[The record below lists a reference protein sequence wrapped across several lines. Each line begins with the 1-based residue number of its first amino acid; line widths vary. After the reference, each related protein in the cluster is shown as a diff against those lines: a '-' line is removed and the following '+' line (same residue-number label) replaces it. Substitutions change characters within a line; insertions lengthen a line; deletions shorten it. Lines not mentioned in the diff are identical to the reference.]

1 MRQRRLGGC
10 IWKGKQQLFVSL
22 QTLGT
27 SKEAEAP
34 HWPCVRMWQG
44 SGGLGACYKMA
55 PGPPFYGQVGAEA
68 LLGLSGQ
75 ERLPRGAEL

>member
-1 MRQRRLGGC
+1 MAREIEGNKARGPCSKEPMRRLGVC
-10 IWKGKQQLFVSL
+10 IWKGKQQLLVSL

-44 SGGLGACYKMA
+44 G
-55 PGPPFYGQVGAEA
+55 
-68 LLGLSGQ
+68 
-75 ERLPRGAEL
+75 

>member
-1 MRQRRLGGC
+1 MRQGRLGGC
-10 IWKGKQQLFVSL
+10 IWKGKQQLLVSL

-27 SKEAEAP
+27 SKGTEAP

-44 SGGLGACYKMA
+44 AEGLGACYQMA
-55 PGPPFYGQVGAEA
+55 PGPPFHGQVGAEA

-75 ERLPRGAEL
+75 ESLPRGAEL

>member
-1 MRQRRLGGC
+1 MRRLGAC
-10 IWKGKQQLFVSL
+10 IWKGKQQLLVSL

-44 SGGLGACYKMA
+44 AEGLGTCYKMA
-55 PGPPFYGQVGAEA
+55 PGPPFHWQVGTEA

-75 ERLPRGAEL
+75 ESLPRGAEL